1 MASLQ
6 NYSHETKMP
15 PIAPPKQY
23 TVKEAAKYLK
33 LCTDAV
39 YDLAANCQLKS
50 RRKGPRKGRIYFLQQ
65 DLDDYLFAEPFKN
78 KKP

>member
-1 MASLQ
+1 LE
-6 NYSHETKMP
+6 NHSHETKMP
-15 PIAPPKQY
+15 PITPPRQF
-23 TVKEAAKYLK
+23 TVAEAAKYLG
-33 LCTDAV
+33 LSTDAV

-65 DLDDYLFAEPFKN
+65 DLDDYLFAEPFKI

>member
-1 MASLQ
+1 
-6 NYSHETKMP
+6 MP
-15 PIAPPKQY
+15 LITPPRQF
-23 TVKEAAKYLK
+23 TVEEAAAYLGLSK
-33 LCTDAV
+33 DAV
-39 YDLAANCQLKS
+39 YDLAANRQLKS

>member
-1 MASLQ
+1 MS
-6 NYSHETKMP
+6 TIIP
-15 PIAPPKQY
+15 PRQF
-23 TVKEAAKYLK
+23 TVAEAADYLS
-33 LCTDAV
+33 LSTDTV

-50 RRKGPRKGRIYFLQQ
+50 RRKGPRKGRIFFLQQ